1 MLLFSNYCC
10 DVFRPQLLAIFKEL
24 NFFYVCS
31 LYVNLY
37 VREST
42 YVIKIIINIK
52 NLQISLWLNTI

>member
-1 MLLFSNYCC
+1 MLLFFNYCC
-10 DVFRPQLLAIFKEL
+10 DVFWPELLAIFREL

-42 YVIKIIINIK
+42 YVIKIITNIK
-52 NLQISLWLNTI
+52 NLEINSWFNTI